1 MKLYT
6 LFLSMAFLTA
16 CSSTSQETKIV
27 DVFTLNKNHQEISGM
42 IYHSSKQKLW
52 MLEDKGNPA
61 ELYVYAPDGTL
72 EQTIAINNQKN
83 TDWEDLSQD
92 VQGNIYIGDFGNNDN
107 NRQDLKIL
115 KIKYND
121 LSNKSIDISQT
132 TTFYYEDQQDFPPKK
147 SNLIYDCEA
156 FIATEDTFYLFTKNR
171 SKGFDGTF
179 SVYKIP
185 NQEGHF
191 KAEKIATLNSCQ
203 QYKGCAITG
212 AALNTETN
220 QVALVTHDKVLLI
233 PFTDE
238 ESFVQENI
246 QIKEL
251 GHYSQKESVTF
262 KNNNELLIAD
272 EKKQKKWRKGLC
284 FEIELKPKP

>member
-6 LFLSMAFLTA
+6 LFLSLAFLTA
-16 CSSTSQETKIV
+16 CSSTSQETKINE
-27 DVFTLNKNHQEISGM
+27 VFTLNKNHEEISGM
-42 IYHSSKQKLW
+42 IFHEPTQKLW
-52 MLEDKGNPA
+52 MLQDKGNPA

-72 EQTIAINNQKN
+72 ERTIAINNQKN

-92 VQGNIYIGDFGNNDN
+92 TQGNIYIGDFGNNDN
-107 NRQDLKIL
+107 DRQDLKIL
-115 KIKYND
+115 KINHND

-132 TTFYYEDQQDFPPKK
+132 TTFHYEDQQDFPPKK
-147 SNLIYDCEA
+147 RNLMYDCEA

-179 SVYKIP
+179 FVYKIP

-191 KAEKIATLNSCQ
+191 KAEKIATLNSCR

-220 QVALVTHDKVLLI
+220 QVALVTHDKVLFI
-233 PFTDE
+233 PFTDDD
-238 ESFVQENI
+238 SFVQENI
-246 QIKEL
+246 QAKEL

-272 EKKQKKWRKGLC
+272 EKNKKSGGKVYV
-284 FEIELKPKP
+284 LKLN